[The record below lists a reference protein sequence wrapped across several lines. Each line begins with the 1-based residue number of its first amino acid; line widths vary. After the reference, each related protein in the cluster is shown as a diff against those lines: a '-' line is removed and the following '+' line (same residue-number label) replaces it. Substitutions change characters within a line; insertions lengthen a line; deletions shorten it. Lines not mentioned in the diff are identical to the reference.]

1 MKVFIW
7 VFLLGVFA
15 FAQELATDVTVTLEG
30 YIVTTETHDDGELV
44 EVFELAEEAQPGD
57 LVEYR
62 VVLSNASEANVTDAA
77 AVGPVPASTFFLADS
92 ATQEATYLTEFSVDG
107 SDYAQN
113 PVITIINDDGE
124 EEEVVAAPE
133 DYTSVRWTLSE
144 PLEPQASH
152 SFSYRVQVR

>member
-1 MKVFIW
+1 M
-7 VFLLGVFA
+7 FLLGILSA
-15 FAQELATDVTVTLEG
+15 FAQELDTDVTVTLEG
-30 YIVTTETHDDGELV
+30 YIVTTETNDEGELV

-62 VVLSNASEANVTDAA
+62 VTLSNTSDVSVTSAA
-77 AVGPVPASTFFLADS
+77 ATGPVPASTFFLADS

-107 SDYAQN
+107 GDYAQT
-113 PVITIINDDGE
+113 PVLIVTNDDGE
-124 EEEVVAAPE
+124 EEEVMAAPE
-133 DYTSVRWTLSE
+133 DYVSVRWTLSE